1 MSFLSCNEMDITLDL
16 SQEKQSMLIV
26 GGSRMGKTY
35 FMSQYGKFLV
45 QRGDAVHVID
55 LGDKWS
61 VEDKSRT
68 GIVQTEPRESILHLY
83 FPTKEGL
90 LASAKY
96 IANAMGY
103 SSGQIIT
110 VLKSTMKE
118 LLQESPTGFTMS
130 DLVKLLEAKA
140 GDGVDMK
147 DILVRFDCTMGAED
161 VLFVVNSEKAREMAK
176 ASIIWNLSQ
185 YEEEYN
191 QIICQLIIFTL
202 YEVQK
207 SQFHEGSIT
216 GKVFVFIDEFQ
227 NIPCNRGS
235 VLGKCLTEGQK
246 CKMFLVLATQFL
258 QGRFS
263 EAVIN
268 QFKQGGFQLYFRL
281 TEEEAYSTSKRLTYK
296 LEDQKKLY
304 ETLTKLKMG
313 NFFLKGPHYIGNSG
327 KVRECIRVVQVDE
340 WKEDVPKAA
349 EIHPVPIRCTVIKKG
364 KDFIPEEKSGK
375 EVKHAVKRR
384 REG

>member
-1 MSFLSCNEMDITLDL
+1 MSLLSCNEMDITLDL

-35 FMSQYGKFLV
+35 FMSQYGNFLM
-45 QRGDAVHVID
+45 QRGDSVHVID

-61 VEDKSRT
+61 VEDKART
-68 GIVQTEPRESILHLY
+68 GIVHAEPRESILHLY
-83 FPTKEGL
+83 FPTKESL

-118 LLQESPTGFTMS
+118 LLQERPIGFTMT
-130 DLVKLLEAKA
+130 DLVKLLEAKE

-147 DILVRFDCTMGAED
+147 DILVRFDCTMGVED
-161 VLFVVNSEKAREMAK
+161 VLFVVNLEKAKGMAK
-176 ASIIWNLSQ
+176 ASIIWDLSQ

-191 QIICQLIIFTL
+191 QIICQLIIFAL
-202 YEVQK
+202 YETQK
-207 SQFHEGSIT
+207 LQFHEGSIF
-216 GKVFVFIDEFQ
+216 GKVFVFVDEFQ
-227 NIPCNRGS
+227 NIPYNRGS

-304 ETLTKLKMG
+304 EILTKLKMG

-327 KVRECIRVVQVDE
+327 KVRECLRVVRVNE
-340 WKEDVPKAA
+340 WKEEKSMVSETKPTPA
-349 EIHPVPIRCTVIKKG
+349 HCTVTDNEQNVSRIINKNNPKRA
-364 KDFIPEEKSGK
+364 
-375 EVKHAVKRR
+375 VKHRKG
-384 REG
+384 E

>member
-35 FMSQYGKFLV
+35 FMSQYGKFLM
-45 QRGDAVHVID
+45 QRGNSVHVID
-55 LGDKWS
+55 LGDKWN
-61 VEDKSRT
+61 VEDKTRT
-68 GIVQTEPRESILHLY
+68 GIVHTEPRESILHLY
-83 FPTKEGL
+83 YPTKESL

-118 LLQESPTGFTMS
+118 LLQERPTGFTMT

-161 VLFVVNSEKAREMAK
+161 VLFVVNSEKAKEMAK
-176 ASIIWNLSQ
+176 ASIIWDLSQ

-191 QIICQLIIFTL
+191 QIICQLIIFAL
-202 YEVQK
+202 YETQK

-216 GKVFVFIDEFQ
+216 GKVFVIIDEFQ

-281 TEEEAYSTSKRLTYK
+281 TEEEAYSTSKRLAYK

-327 KVRECIRVVQVDE
+327 KVRECFRVVQVNE
-340 WKEDVPKAA
+340 WKEDKSMVSETK
-349 EIHPVPIRCTVIKKG
+349 PISAHCTVTDNEQNASRIINKNNPKRAIKHRKG
-364 KDFIPEEKSGK
+364 E
-375 EVKHAVKRR
+375 
-384 REG
+384 

>member
-1 MSFLSCNEMDITLDL
+1 MSFLSCNETDIALNL

-35 FMSQYGKFLV
+35 FMSQYGRFLM
-45 QRGDAVHVID
+45 QSGNTVHVID

-61 VEDKSRT
+61 AEDKVRI
-68 GIVQTEPRESILHLY
+68 GIVHTVPRGSILNLY
-83 FPTKEGL
+83 FPTEKSL
-90 LASAKY
+90 LASAKF

-118 LLQESPTGFTMS
+118 LLQENPTGFTMT

-140 GDGVDMK
+140 GDGVEMK
-147 DILVRFDCTMGAED
+147 DLLVRFDCTMGMQEL
-161 VLFVVNSEKAREMAK
+161 LFVVDLEKAKGIAK
-176 ASIIWNLSQ
+176 ASIIWDLSQ

-191 QIICQLIIFTL
+191 QIICQLIIFAL
-202 YEVQK
+202 YETQK
-207 SQFHEGSIT
+207 LQFHEGSIL
-216 GKVFVFIDEFQ
+216 GKVFVFVDEFQ

-281 TEEEAYSTSKRLTYK
+281 TEEEAYSTSKRLAYK
-296 LEDQKKLY
+296 LEDQKQLY
-304 ETLTKLKMG
+304 EALTKLKTG

-327 KVRECIRVVQVDE
+327 KTRECLRVVQVNE
-340 WKEDVPKAA
+340 WKEDKAKVS
-349 EIHPVPIRCTVIKKG
+349 ETKNCTCTVIDNEQKTSH
-364 KDFIPEEKSGK
+364 IITYSNPR
-375 EVKHAVKRR
+375 HAVKHRKG
-384 REG
+384 E

>member
-1 MSFLSCNEMDITLDL
+1 MSFLSCNETDITLDL

-35 FMSQYGKFLV
+35 FMSQYGKFLM
-45 QRGDAVHVID
+45 QRGDSVHVID

-61 VEDKSRT
+61 VEDKART
-68 GIVQTEPRESILHLY
+68 GIVHTEPRGSILHLY
-83 FPTKEGL
+83 FPSEKSL

-103 SSGQIIT
+103 TSGQIIT
-110 VLKSTMKE
+110 ILKSTMKE

-147 DILVRFDCTMGAED
+147 DLLVRFDCTMGVED
-161 VLFVVNSEKAREMAK
+161 VLFVVKPEKAIEMAK
-176 ASIIWNLSQ
+176 TSIIWDLSQ

-191 QIICQLIIFTL
+191 QIICQLIIYLL
-202 YEVQK
+202 YETKKQ
-207 SQFHEGSIT
+207 QFHKGAIT
-216 GKVFVFIDEFQ
+216 GMVFVFVDEFQ

-281 TEEEAYSTSKRLTYK
+281 TEEEAYSTSKRLAYK

-304 ETLTKLKMG
+304 EALTKLKTG
-313 NFFLKGPHYIGNSG
+313 SFFLKGPHYIGDSKNI
-327 KVRECIRVVQVDE
+327 RECLRIVQV
-340 WKEDVPKAA
+340 KE
-349 EIHPVPIRCTVIKKG
+349 RN
-364 KDFIPEEKSGK
+364 EENVA
-375 EVKHAVKRR
+375 EVKPEYQVEKRGMR
-384 REG
+384 KGWYKDYFAERKDAL

>member
-1 MSFLSCNEMDITLDL
+1 MSFLSCNETDITLDL

-35 FMSQYGKFLV
+35 FMSQYGNFLM
-45 QRGDAVHVID
+45 QRGDSVHVID

-61 VEDKSRT
+61 VGDKART
-68 GIVQTEPRESILHLY
+68 GIVHTEPGGSILHLY
-83 FPTKEGL
+83 FPTEKSL

-110 VLKSTMKE
+110 ILKSTMKE

-140 GDGVDMK
+140 EDGVDMK

-161 VLFVVNSEKAREMAK
+161 VLFVVNPEKAIEMTK
-176 ASIIWNLSQ
+176 TSIIWDLSQ

-191 QIICQLIIFTL
+191 QIICQLIIFVL
-202 YEVQK
+202 YETQK
-207 SQFHEGSIT
+207 LQFHEGSIF
-216 GKVFVFIDEFQ
+216 GKLFVFIDEFQ

-281 TEEEAYSTSKRLTYK
+281 TEEEAYGTSKRFAYK

-304 ETLTKLKMG
+304 ESLTKLKMG

-327 KVRECIRVVQVDE
+327 KVRECLRVVRVNE
-340 WKEDVPKAA
+340 WKEDKSMVSETKPTPA
-349 EIHPVPIRCTVIKKG
+349 HCTVTDNEQNASRIINKNNPKRA
-364 KDFIPEEKSGK
+364 
-375 EVKHAVKRR
+375 VKHRKG
-384 REG
+384 E

>member
-1 MSFLSCNEMDITLDL
+1 MSFLSCNETDITLDL

-35 FMSQYGKFLV
+35 FMSQYGNFLM
-45 QRGDAVHVID
+45 QRGDSVHVID

-61 VEDKSRT
+61 VEDKART
-68 GIVQTEPRESILHLY
+68 GIVHAEPRESILHLY
-83 FPTKEGL
+83 FPTKESL

-118 LLQESPTGFTMS
+118 LLQERPIGFTMT
-130 DLVKLLEAKA
+130 DLVKLLEAKE

-147 DILVRFDCTMGAED
+147 DILVRFDCTMGVED
-161 VLFVVNSEKAREMAK
+161 VLFVVNLEKAKGMAK
-176 ASIIWNLSQ
+176 ASIIWDLSQ

-191 QIICQLIIFTL
+191 QIICQLIIFAL
-202 YEVQK
+202 YETQK
-207 SQFHEGSIT
+207 LQFHEGSIF
-216 GKVFVFIDEFQ
+216 GKVFVFVDEFQ

-281 TEEEAYSTSKRLTYK
+281 TEEEAYSTSKRLAYK
-296 LEDQKKLY
+296 LEDQKRLY

-327 KVRECIRVVQVDE
+327 KARECLRVVQVNE
-340 WKEDVPKAA
+340 WKEDKSMVSETKLTPA
-349 EIHPVPIRCTVIKKG
+349 HCTVTDNEQNASRIINKNNPKRA
-364 KDFIPEEKSGK
+364 
-375 EVKHAVKRR
+375 VKHRKG
-384 REG
+384 E